1 MSEATSRQPSAARRA
16 RPASP
21 PGTSAEDPP
30 GSGDSCP
37 AEDDAAAALEAYVA
51 AMVAAAPPLT
61 SEQRDRLALLFHTR
75 RHPVKT
81 QGTHLK
87 DPGLP
92 RTDRQGSRNGKR
104 PGGR

>member
-75 RHPVKT
+75 RHRLRPKA
-81 QGTHLK
+81 
-87 DPGLP
+87 PAR
-92 RTDRQGSRNGKR
+92 RTRARLHGPAQVA
-104 PGGR
+104 